1 MIGEAFA
8 VAAALLYAF
17 GSVAVTQ
24 DARENGGRGT
34 AVVLSIL
41 LTTAI
46 SGLLWLFI
54 GLPLPTPSEGL
65 WAGIAYF
72 CVAGLLAT
80 VIGRVFFFRAI
91 ELTGA
96 VESSLF
102 RRLIPIFAVVMAV
115 IFLGERVT
123 LSTAVAIVLVFAGVG
138 IVILSVPENPQA
150 AKVNTAE
157 RKDRMTG
164 RLLGVGSAASYGGA
178 YVTRKFGMVWLPD
191 PLAGTFIGAI
201 AGLVVFCALAPLNE
215 HFRAQIRAVLRRPT
229 RWQVLAAGAISFG
242 QIAQFTALKFTSV
255 TAVAIIASIEMFF
268 AAWLAGFVL
277 RSEPRPGPRL
287 LAASVLALIGVTI
300 LALDRGGA

>member
-41 LTTAI
+41 LTAAF
-46 SGLLWLFI
+46 SGLLWLVI
-54 GLPLPTPSEGL
+54 GHPLPAPSEGL

-80 VIGRVFFFRAI
+80 VMGRVFFFRAI

-102 RRLIPIFAVVMAV
+102 RRLIPIFAVLMAV
-115 IFLGERVT
+115 LFLGERVT
-123 LSTAVAIVLVFAGVG
+123 LAIAVAIVLVFAGVG
-138 IVILSVPENPQA
+138 LVLLAAPASPQA
-150 AKVNTAE
+150 ETDAAQ

-201 AGLVVFCALAPLNE
+201 VGLSVFCALAPFNAQ
-215 HFRAQIRAVLRRPT
+215 FRAQLRAVLRRPT
-229 RWQVLAAGAISFG
+229 RWQALAAGAISLG

-277 RSEPRPGPRL
+277 RSEPRPGLRFL
-287 LAASVLALIGVTI
+287 LASLLAFIGVAI
-300 LALDRGGA
+300 LALDRAGA